1 LNCTIADNIDTNGS
15 PVGGILNNQTIN
27 LQNTIIADNTGRDCS
42 LSGVFLTDDN
52 NLDSDGNCGLS
63 GANDLPNTDPRL
75 GNLADNGGPT
85 ETQALNDGS
94 PAIDAG
100 SNTNCPA
107 TDQRGIVRPQD
118 GDNDR
123 DAICDIGAYEVEASN
138 GGGGGGGGGSSGS
151 GGGIACSITPQ
162 ARPSVPIYFFIPL
175 ILGLRMLFRK
185 LAEKKK

>member
-1 LNCTIADNIDTNGS
+1 MR
-15 PVGGILNNQTIN
+15 
-27 LQNTIIADNTGRDCS
+27 LQNTIIADNQGSDCS
-42 LSGVFLTDDN
+42 GAGTFLTDDN
-52 NLDSDGNCGLS
+52 NLDSDGTCGLS
-63 GANDLPNTDPRL
+63 GPNDLPNTDPRL

-118 GDNDR
+118 GDNDNE
-123 DAICDIGAYEVEASN
+123 AICDIGAYEVEAADS
-138 GGGGGGGGGSSGS
+138 GGGDTSGGGGSGGS
-151 GGGIACSITPQ
+151 SSCSITPQ
-162 ARPSVPIYFFIPL
+162 ASSSVPIYFFIPL

-185 LAEKKK
+185 LAEKK